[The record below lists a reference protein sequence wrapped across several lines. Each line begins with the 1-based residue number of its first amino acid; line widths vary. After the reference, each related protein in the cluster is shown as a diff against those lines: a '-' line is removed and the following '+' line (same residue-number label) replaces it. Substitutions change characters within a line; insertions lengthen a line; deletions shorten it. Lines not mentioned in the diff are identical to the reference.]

1 MLGKLFSLL
10 ASKRNLDDV
19 VQESNQTAPSFDEWL
34 KIERGEVAPTQAPT
48 QAPTNSLLNL
58 SEADKK
64 ARLEVLRAK
73 RDEWQKTTEAPT
85 QAPANTQ
92 SQTIRNRKKG
102 LGDYRIVYID
112 LEGRMT
118 QRRISVLSTDG
129 YYLYSWCYLKD
140 DRRTFFAHMVQEAVN
155 LDTGEVVSSI
165 LDDIESAYARSHEG
179 KHALGMNTELHAI
192 RILFFVA
199 KADGRL
205 IKAERGLI
213 ADYILSSESG
223 YDLDAETLDD
233 MVKYIA
239 EPSAS
244 EFNRLV
250 VDMAKKDKSKLE
262 RIFAYAKGIV
272 ATEKKVN
279 PMEEA
284 ALKVIE
290 NALT

>member
-1 MLGKLFSLL
+1 M
-10 ASKRNLDDV
+10 
-19 VQESNQTAPSFDEWL
+19 

-48 QAPTNSLLNL
+48 QAPANSLLNL

-64 ARLEVLRAK
+64 ARMEVLRAK

-85 QAPANTQ
+85 QAPVNTQ
-92 SQTIRNRKKG
+92 SQTIRNRNKG
-102 LGDYRIVYID
+102 LGGYLITYID
-112 LEGRMT
+112 ASGFENKRK
-118 QRRISVLSTDG
+118 ISVLKTDG
-129 YYLYSWCYLKD
+129 YYLYSWCHLKD

-155 LDTGEVVSSI
+155 LDTGEVVASI
-165 LDDIESAYARSHEG
+165 LDDIESTYARSHEG
-179 KHALGMNTELHAI
+179 KHEIGMNTELHAI

-213 ADYILSSESG
+213 ADYILSSKSG

-233 MVKYIA
+233 MVKYID
-239 EPSAS
+239 EPSVS
-244 EFNRLV
+244 EFVRLV
-250 VDMAKKDKSKLE
+250 NDMAKKDKSKLE

-284 ALKVIE
+284 ALKLIE
-290 NALT
+290 NALS